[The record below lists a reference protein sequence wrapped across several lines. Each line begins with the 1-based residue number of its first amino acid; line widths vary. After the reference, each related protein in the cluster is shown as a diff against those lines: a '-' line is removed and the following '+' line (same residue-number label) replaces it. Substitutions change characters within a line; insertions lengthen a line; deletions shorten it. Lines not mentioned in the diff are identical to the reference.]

1 MGDFGKAMLKFG
13 LGSAKAYMKSGAKPA
28 AKAVASTL
36 KSQAVAVMKAAPK
49 VVAALPP
56 PKTAFKVG
64 SSVAVLGHMGN
75 CLGHGGDAAKCGA
88 ELGTDMAEAAKKI
101 IEPLVG
107 YGASAAAAAAKPL
120 TEAADREVEKIKTSA
135 KHALMYV
142 GGGIGVLVALRLA
155 YKYSGQT
162 AS

>member
-1 MGDFGKAMLKFG
+1 MSGWGKAFKGAAG
-13 LGSAKAYMKSGAKPA
+13 LAKAYMKSSAKPT
-28 AKAVASTL
+28 AKAIASTM
-36 KSQAVAVMKAAPK
+36 KSQAVATMKAAPT

-64 SSVAVLGHMGN
+64 ATVAAGAHMLS
-75 CLGHGGDAAKCGA
+75 CVGHGGDAAKCGA
-88 ELGTDMAEAAKKI
+88 ELGTDVAEAAKKVL
-101 IEPLVG
+101 EPLVG

-120 TEAADREVEKIKTSA
+120 TDAADREVEKIKSSA

-142 GGGIGVLVALRLA
+142 GGGIGALIALRLA
-155 YKYSGQT
+155 YTYSGSR

>member
-1 MGDFGKAMLKFG
+1 MSGWKAAVKFG
-13 LGSAKAYMKSGAKPA
+13 LGSAKAIMKSGAKPT
-28 AKAVASTL
+28 AKAITSTL
-36 KSQAVAVMKAAPK
+36 KSQAVAVMKAAPTA
-49 VVAALPP
+49 VAALPP
-56 PKTAFKVG
+56 PKTAFKAA
-64 SSVAVLGHMGN
+64 STLAVIGHMGN
-75 CLGHGGDAAKCGA
+75 CVGHGGDAAKCGA

-101 IEPLVG
+101 IEPLVS
-107 YGASAAAAAAKPL
+107 YGASAAASAAKPL
-120 TEAADREVEKIKTSA
+120 TDAADREVEKIKTSA

>member
-1 MGDFGKAMLKFG
+1 MSGWKAAVKFG
-13 LGSAKAYMKSGAKPA
+13 LGSAKAIMKSGAKPT
-28 AKAVASTL
+28 AKAITSTL
-36 KSQAVAVMKAAPK
+36 KSQAVAVMKAAPT

-56 PKTAFKVG
+56 PKTAFKAA
-64 SSVAVLGHMGN
+64 STLAVIGHMGN
-75 CLGHGGDAAKCGA
+75 CVGHGGDAAKCGA

-101 IEPLVG
+101 IEPLVS
-107 YGASAAAAAAKPL
+107 YGASAAASAAKPL
-120 TEAADREVEKIKTSA
+120 TDAADREVEKIKTSA